1 MLEEEKMKK
10 AIITLLSV
18 LSLTLCATPALAGEL
33 DAALGI
39 GTEPAARLG
48 STFGLRVG
56 YQDEF
61 LKLFPNASDN
71 EFTQALLFRADVSY
85 FSWKK
90 DFSGAKLKYR
100 RLPVFV
106 GGRYFIPVDLGG
118 AALFSD
124 GGVEV
129 SFDSADVCVSGIG
142 CGSAS
147 ASDINAGVAAGIG
160 VEVPLDESLTLG
172 ADLRWHLVSDN
183 YFTLMGFVGI
193 PIGN

>member
-1 MLEEEKMKK
+1 MKK

-56 YQDEF
+56 YQDKF

-90 DFSGAKLKYR
+90 DFSGAKLTFR

-118 AALFSD
+118 AVLFSD
-124 GGVEV
+124 GGIEV
-129 SFDSADVCVSGIG
+129 SFDKADAGACGPGFG
-142 CGSAS
+142 CGSVS